1 MQLVVGKVARHLAAP
16 SLTVTVPVGD
26 PLLAVTVNAT
36 EYACPVTVAVVRFVV
51 IVVVVFSFAAGFT
64 VCATPGDTLPLK
76 FVSPL

>member
-1 MQLVVGKVARHLAAP
+1 MQLVVGKVARQLATP

-36 EYACPVTVAVVRFVV
+36 EYPCPVTVAVVRFVV
-51 IVVVVFSFAAGFT
+51 IVVVVFSLAPGFT
-64 VCATPGDTLPLK
+64 VWATPGDMLPLK